1 MEIVNTPVNV
11 TPPMRD
17 AAYVETMVAK
27 AEGRAPVAP
36 VVPAVVPPVVATP
49 AVETSTKKFAGK
61 YDSVEAM
68 EAGYLELQK
77 AFSKKSVPAVAPV
90 VPAVPVVPAI
100 VPPVAP
106 AIDPVTGLEIPA
118 VVPAAAEL
126 SAEEI
131 AAAAALESKGLDIE
145 TFNKEF
151 FDTGTLSAESYEAL
165 AKAGIPQ
172 SVVDSYIAG
181 QQLIANQLVTRVFD
195 TAGGEAEYQK
205 MMVWASTNTTP
216 EQKAAYQAALDSN
229 DIDKV
234 LLAVK
239 GLQADFITVK
249 GKAPNLVTG
258 SEAVETGDT
267 YTSTEAMKADMK
279 DIRYQKDPAF
289 REMVRNKLSRSNIM

>member
-27 AEGRAPVAP
+27 AEGRAPVVAPAP

-90 VPAVPVVPAI
+90 VPAVPVVPTV

-106 AIDPVTGLEIPA
+106 TIDPVTGLEIPA
-118 VVPAAAEL
+118 ATEL

-229 DIDKV
+229 DINKV

-239 GLQADFITVK
+239 GLQADYTAVK
-249 GKAPNLVTG
+249 GKAPVLVTG
-258 SEAVETGDT
+258 SEAVETGDA

-279 DIRYQKDPAF
+279 DPRYQKDPAF
-289 REMVRNKLSRSNIM
+289 REMVRSKLGRSNIM